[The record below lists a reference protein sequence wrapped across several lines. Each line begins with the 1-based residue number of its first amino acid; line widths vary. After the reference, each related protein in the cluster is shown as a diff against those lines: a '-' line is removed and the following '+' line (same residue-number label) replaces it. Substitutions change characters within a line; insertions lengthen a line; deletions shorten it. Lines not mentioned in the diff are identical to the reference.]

1 MVLVHI
7 CLEHVYYMY
16 MRALTTR
23 PPPPSPPHPSPFRW
37 QETDYRDFRMNFI
50 QFMRNPPVENDD
62 FEMSPAD
69 IAAEATCEVASEEE
83 EKQMTVEDL
92 PQPVMV
98 SAIVYEDNGST
109 PCDAAPAETTTESG
123 VCAWTVEGS
132 EEKEAPTAATVS
144 VSSSSSSTACA
155 DEIVE
160 SDIEERVLA
169 AAAAAAA
176 AVAGSNNVVTLAAP
190 PAAAAAVTASAVEI
204 DFSPPPPPLVTP
216 IADAAAEAAAVF
228 CASAAEQVPRPSSAL
243 PVVVCDVSDYTVGD
257 EGDDCAAAVDGGG
270 CWDEQETNCR
280 VPPCLSWGSSADDAE
295 RAAREEEEDGDDNTV
310 RVRRSFSNLETAR
323 RLGAGQV
330 SAATGEDPT
339 DSDDGGESASRNR
352 PRALSLDGWF
362 TCGLENGVE
371 TKSYETHDHAGRL
384 RELVTLVSFGPRL
397 FIPPL
402 FGDAAAMVL
411 GDEITLTCAV

>member
-1 MVLVHI
+1 
-7 CLEHVYYMY
+7 

-23 PPPPSPPHPSPFRW
+23 PPPPSPPDPSPSRW

-69 IAAEATCEVASEEE
+69 IAAETCEVAAEEE

-98 SAIVYEDNGST
+98 SAIVYEDNSST
-109 PCDAAPAETTTESG
+109 PCDAAPAGATRSG

-132 EEKEAPTAATVS
+132 EETEAPTAATVS
-144 VSSSSSSTACA
+144 VSSSSSTSCA

-169 AAAAAAA
+169 AAAAAV
-176 AVAGSNNVVTLAAP
+176 AVAASNNVVSAA
-190 PAAAAAVTASAVEI
+190 PAAAATVTASAVEI
-204 DFSPPPPPLVTP
+204 DFSPPPPAPVTP
-216 IADAAAEAAAVF
+216 IADAASEAAAAVAVF
-228 CASAAEQVPRPSSAL
+228 CATATEQVPRPSSAL
-243 PVVVCDVSDYTVGD
+243 PAVVCDVSDYTVGD
-257 EGDDCAAAVDGGG
+257 EGDDNAVAVDGGG

-280 VPPCLSWGSSADDAE
+280 VPPCLSWGPSADDAE
-295 RAAREEEEDGDDNTV
+295 RAAREEEGVEDEEEDGDDNTV

-323 RLGAGQV
+323 RLGGGQV

-339 DSDDGGESASRNR
+339 DSDDGGESASQSR

-362 TCGLENGVE
+362 TCGLENDVE

-384 RELVTLVSFGPRL
+384 RELVTLVSFGPFL
-397 FIPPL
+397 FIRPPPP
-402 FGDAAAMVL
+402 FW
-411 GDEITLTCAV
+411 